1 MFAKLGV
8 MGIARRLLCGAS
20 FRLHFSLGIH
30 LDVDAGSAA
39 IGRFGKEYL
48 DALLSS
54 RTTKKTGLKQ
64 PRCASFR
71 CRGRGSDSA
80 YRPQRPLCFASPWA
94 VAPAAKGSPDRSL

>member
-1 MFAKLGV
+1 M
-8 MGIARRLLCGAS
+8 MGIGRRVLWGVS
-20 FRLHFSLGIH
+20 FGVDFSLGIH

-80 YRPQRPLCFASPWA
+80 YRPERPLCFASPWA
-94 VAPAAKGSPDRSL
+94 VAPAAKVYPERSL